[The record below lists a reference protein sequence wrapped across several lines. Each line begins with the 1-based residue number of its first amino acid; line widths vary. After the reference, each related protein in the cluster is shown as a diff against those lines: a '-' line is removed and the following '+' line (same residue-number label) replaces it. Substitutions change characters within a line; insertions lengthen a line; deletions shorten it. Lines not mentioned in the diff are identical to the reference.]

1 MNSHIGES
9 SHDLLLGSE
18 LGALLKFEV
27 TNSSRKGKVA
37 IDTTKIDK
45 AASGT
50 DTGFFAW
57 MELVIWRGRRYYLE
71 CSSTNLHFEACGQTR
86 AA

>member
-1 MNSHIGES
+1 MHSHIRES
-9 SHDLLLGSE
+9 GHDLLLGGE
-18 LGALLKFEV
+18 LRALLKLEV

-57 MELVIWRGRRYYLE
+57 GELVKGKK
-71 CSSTNLHFEACGQTR
+71 GD
-86 AA
+86 